1 MKFFRKTKREKG
13 QITLTGHLAAYLEN
27 WQRSLA
33 DRLNEKIR
41 KLSGKALLY
50 LLILFCVL
58 VGSYLLYII
67 LRAFN

>member
-13 QITLTGHLAAYLEN
+13 QVTLTDHLAAYLEN

-33 DRLNEKIR
+33 DRLNEKTR
-41 KLSGKALLY
+41 KLSGKTLLY
-50 LLILFCVL
+50 LLIVFCAL

-67 LRAFN
+67 LQAFN